1 MYPSNSNYNICNDLI
16 SYSDQA
22 FLQLPNLNIFSNSK
36 QEDPSPLCFLDHFS
50 SSPSIDGNAFLE
62 NHHDLLFH
70 QQSMVKSDKNTT
82 GTVTNMVDSRKTHI
96 NRQTVAEQIPRKR
109 TYKGDRHSKINTA
122 RGPRDRRMRLSLE
135 VARKF
140 FGLQDMLGFDKASKT
155 VEWLLLQ
162 AKVEIKKLA
171 REVKRSCS
179 VGVKTST
186 ASSTSESG
194 EVLSGID
201 EVAIYDGNQQG
212 RAVSKE
218 KTSTCTS
225 AKEKKNIRQWRKSAF
240 HPLARESRDQA
251 RARARERT
259 KEKLRTRR
267 LDESK
272 FCEVDTANSSDLSR
286 LSIWSLLE
294 TGELES
300 AGTQSHNMNP
310 SMDQALP
317 DHQIEEESSHA
328 PDHDLGAAEDMV
340 NDDSLVIIGRWSPS
354 LIFNT
359 VNINTG
365 ISQEH
370 HEFTDSQFFGKPCE
384 AYNNN
389 QYDKDYLS
397 YVWH

>member
-1 MYPSNSNYNICNDLI
+1 MKSQMYPSNSNYNICNDLI
-16 SYSDQA
+16 SYSEQA
-22 FLQLPNLNIFSNSK
+22 FLQLPNLNIISNSK
-36 QEDPSPLCFLDHFS
+36 QEDPSPLCFLGHIS
-50 SSPSIDGNAFLE
+50 SSPSIDGNAFLQ
-62 NHHDLLFH
+62 NHHDVLFH

-82 GTVTNMVDSRKTHI
+82 GTVTNTVDSRKTHI
-96 NRQTVAEQIPRKR
+96 NRQKVAEQIPRKR

-171 REVKRSCS
+171 REMKRSCS
-179 VGVKTST
+179 VGVKTS
-186 ASSTSESG
+186 ASSTSECG

-212 RAVSKE
+212 RVVSKE
-218 KTSTCTS
+218 RASTCT
-225 AKEKKNIRQWRKSAF
+225 APKEKKNIRQWRKSAF

-272 FCEVDTANSSDLSR
+272 LCEVDNNSCDFSRSR
-286 LSIWSLLE
+286 LWSLLE
-294 TGELES
+294 TGEES
-300 AGTQSHNMNP
+300 AGTHSHNMNP
-310 SMDQALP
+310 SMEVLP
-317 DHQIEEESSHA
+317 EIEEESSHA
-328 PDHDLGAAEDMV
+328 QDDGLGAAEDMV

-370 HEFTDSQFFGKPCE
+370 HEFTDFPFFGN
-384 AYNNN
+384 NNN
-389 QYDKDYLS
+389 QHDKDYLS
-397 YVWH
+397 YVWR